1 MLDGTINLKDEEI
14 YLQLQA
20 AVEAE
25 ELTGNLP
32 TYYFKIRRRSD
43 DVELGRCDLR
53 IGTNCKTAIDGN
65 LSFTIYPAWR
75 RHHYAGKAC
84 LLLLQLALQHQM
96 ESLIITCRP
105 ENTASRKTCLRLGAQ
120 LQEIFT
126 LPAGHDLRRNG
137 QPDVPLQTFAAG

>member
-43 DVELGRCDLR
+43 D
-53 IGTNCKTAIDGN
+53 
-65 LSFTIYPAWR
+65 LSFTIYPTWR
-75 RHHYAGKAC
+75 GHHYAGKAC
-84 LLLLQLALQHQM
+84 LLLLQLARQHQM

-105 ENTASRKTCLRLGAQ
+105 ENIASRKTCLFIGAEF
-120 LQEIFT
+120 QEIFE
-126 LPAGHDLRRNG
+126 LPEGHDLRRNG
-137 QPDVPLQTFAAG
+137 TKMCRYKVIL

>member
-1 MLDGTINLKDEEI
+1 MLYDAIDLQDQEI

-75 RHHYAGKAC
+75 GHHYAAKAC
-84 LLLLQLALQHQM
+84 RLLLQLARRHQM

-105 ENTASRKTCLRLGAQ
+105 ENTASRKTCLLLGAQ

-126 LPAGHDLRRNG
+126 LPAGHDLCCNG
-137 QPDVPLQTFAAG
+137 SRMCRYKLLL